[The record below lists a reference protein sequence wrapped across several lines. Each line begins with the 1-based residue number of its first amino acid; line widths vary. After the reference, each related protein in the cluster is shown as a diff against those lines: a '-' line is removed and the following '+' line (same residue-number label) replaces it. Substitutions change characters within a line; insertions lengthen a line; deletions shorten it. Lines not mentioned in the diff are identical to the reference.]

1 MGEIVGEGWQ
11 ALKEG
16 RKKKSPVLE
25 QQDCRFSCFSFF
37 SVLSSL

>member
-16 RKKKSPVLE
+16 RKKKI
-25 QQDCRFSCFSFF
+25 
-37 SVLSSL
+37 SSSGTAGLQV